1 MEKTLVSIIMPAYNA
16 EKYIREAI
24 ESILKQTYTEWELI
38 IVDDASVDTTLEI
51 IKEFQ
56 IRDNRII
63 CVKSDKNEGVA
74 SARNKGIQA
83 AKGEYIAFLDSD
95 DLWKA
100 EKLEIQIHYMQ
111 EHNCGFVYSAYDVI
125 DEKNVYQKT
134 ITPYW
139 DKVSYKKLLNTNII
153 ACCTAVI
160 KSEYIKDNLM
170 PQLKHEDYATWLNI
184 LKNHQLIAECVPGI
198 LASYRLVKGSVSSNK
213 IKTIGWNWK
222 IYRYNQQLGFLRSVR
237 QIISF
242 ICMTGFK
249 YLKH

>member
-1 MEKTLVSIIMPAYNA
+1 MIPLVTVIMPVYNA
-16 EKYIREAI
+16 ERYMQQSI
-24 ESILKQTYTEWELI
+24 ESIIAQTYQNWELL
-38 IVDDASVDTTLEI
+38 IVDDGSTDSSV
-51 IKEFQ
+51 Q
-56 IRDNRII
+56 IMQEYCSRDRRIQMI
-63 CVKSDKNEGVA
+63 PSTGNEGVA

-111 EHNCGFVYSAYDVI
+111 EYNCGFVYSAYDVI

-139 DKVSYKKLLNTNII
+139 DKVSYEKLLNTNII

-160 KSEYIKDNLM
+160 KSEYVKDNLM

-213 IKTIGWNWK
+213 IKTIGWNWR
-222 IYRYNQQLGFLRSVR
+222 IYRYNQQLGFWRSVR

>member
-1 MEKTLVSIIMPAYNA
+1 MTPLVTVIMPVYNA
-16 EKYIREAI
+16 ERYMEQSI
-24 ESILKQTYTEWELI
+24 ESIIAQTYQKWELL
-38 IVDDASVDTTLEI
+38 IVDDGSTDSSV
-51 IKEFQ
+51 Q
-56 IRDNRII
+56 IMQEYCSRDRRIQMI
-63 CVKSDKNEGVA
+63 LSTGNEGVA

-100 EKLEIQIHYMQ
+100 EKLKIQIHYMQ

>member
-1 MEKTLVSIIMPAYNA
+1 MTPLVTVIMPVYNA
-16 EKYIREAI
+16 ERYMEQSI
-24 ESILKQTYTEWELI
+24 ESIIAQTYQKWELL
-38 IVDDASVDTTLEI
+38 IVDDGSTDSSV
-51 IKEFQ
+51 Q
-56 IRDNRII
+56 IMQEYCSRDRRIQMI
-63 CVKSDKNEGVA
+63 LSTGNEGVA

-139 DKVSYKKLLNTNII
+139 GKVSYKKLLNTNII

-184 LKNHQLIAECVPGI
+184 LKNHQLTAECVPGI

-213 IKTIGWNWK
+213 IKTIGWNWR

>member
-1 MEKTLVSIIMPAYNA
+1 MTPLVTVIMPVYNA
-16 EKYIREAI
+16 ERYMEQSI
-24 ESILKQTYTEWELI
+24 ESIIAQTYQKWELL
-38 IVDDASVDTTLEI
+38 IVDDGSTDSSV
-51 IKEFQ
+51 Q
-56 IRDNRII
+56 IMQEYCSRDRRIQMI
-63 CVKSDKNEGVA
+63 LSTGNEGVA

-125 DEKNVYQKT
+125 DEKNIYQKT

>member
-1 MEKTLVSIIMPAYNA
+1 MTPLVTVIMPVYNA
-16 EKYIREAI
+16 ERYMEQSI
-24 ESILKQTYTEWELI
+24 ESIIAQTYQKWELL
-38 IVDDASVDTTLEI
+38 IVDDGSTDSSV
-51 IKEFQ
+51 Q
-56 IRDNRII
+56 IMQEYCSRDRRIQMI
-63 CVKSDKNEGVA
+63 LSTGNEGVA

-213 IKTIGWNWK
+213 IKTIGWNWR
-222 IYRYNQQLGFLRSVR
+222 IYHYNQQLGFLRSVR

>member
-1 MEKTLVSIIMPAYNA
+1 MTPLVTVIMPVYNA
-16 EKYIREAI
+16 ERYMEQSI
-24 ESILKQTYTEWELI
+24 ESIIAQTYQKWELL
-38 IVDDASVDTTLEI
+38 IVDDGSTDSSV
-51 IKEFQ
+51 Q
-56 IRDNRII
+56 IMQEYCSRDRRIQMI
-63 CVKSDKNEGVA
+63 LSTGNEGVA

-125 DEKNVYQKT
+125 DEKNVYKKT

-213 IKTIGWNWK
+213 IKTIGWNWR
-222 IYRYNQQLGFLRSVR
+222 IYHYNQQLGFLRSVR

>member
-1 MEKTLVSIIMPAYNA
+1 MIPLVTVIMPVYNA
-16 EKYIREAI
+16 ERYMQQSI
-24 ESILKQTYTEWELI
+24 ESIIAQTYQNWELL
-38 IVDDASVDTTLEI
+38 IVDDGSTDSSV
-51 IKEFQ
+51 Q
-56 IRDNRII
+56 IMQKYCSRDRRIQMI
-63 CVKSDKNEGVA
+63 PSTGNEGVA
-74 SARNKGIQA
+74 SARNKGIQT

-213 IKTIGWNWK
+213 IKTIGWNWR
-222 IYRYNQQLGFLRSVR
+222 IYRYNQQLGFLQSVR

>member
-1 MEKTLVSIIMPAYNA
+1 MTPLVTVIMPVYNA
-16 EKYIREAI
+16 ERYMEQSI
-24 ESILKQTYTEWELI
+24 ESIIAQTYQKWELL
-38 IVDDASVDTTLEI
+38 IVDDGSTDSSV
-51 IKEFQ
+51 Q
-56 IRDNRII
+56 IMQEYCSRDRRIQMI
-63 CVKSDKNEGVA
+63 LSTGNEGVA

-213 IKTIGWNWK
+213 IKTIGWNWR
-222 IYRYNQQLGFLRSVR
+222 IYHYNQQLGFLRSVR
-237 QIISF
+237 QILSF

>member
-1 MEKTLVSIIMPAYNA
+1 MTPLVTVIMPVYNA
-16 EKYIREAI
+16 ERYMEQSI
-24 ESILKQTYTEWELI
+24 ESIIAQTYQKWELL
-38 IVDDASVDTTLEI
+38 IVDDGSTDSSV
-51 IKEFQ
+51 Q
-56 IRDNRII
+56 IMQEYCSKDRRIQMI
-63 CVKSDKNEGVA
+63 LSTGNEGVA

-213 IKTIGWNWK
+213 IKTIGWNWR

>member
-1 MEKTLVSIIMPAYNA
+1 MKPLVTVIMPVYNA
-16 EKYIREAI
+16 ERYMEQSI
-24 ESILKQTYTEWELI
+24 ESIIAQTYQKWELL
-38 IVDDASVDTTLEI
+38 IVDDGSTDSSV
-51 IKEFQ
+51 Q
-56 IRDNRII
+56 IMQEYCSRDRRIQMI
-63 CVKSDKNEGVA
+63 LSTGNEGVA

-213 IKTIGWNWK
+213 IKTIGWNWR
-222 IYRYNQQLGFLRSVR
+222 IYHYNQQLGFLRSVR

>member
-1 MEKTLVSIIMPAYNA
+1 MTPLVTVIMPVYNA
-16 EKYIREAI
+16 ERYMEQSI
-24 ESILKQTYTEWELI
+24 ESIIAQTYQKWELL
-38 IVDDASVDTTLEI
+38 IVDDGSTDSSV
-51 IKEFQ
+51 Q
-56 IRDNRII
+56 IMQEYCSRDRRIQMI
-63 CVKSDKNEGVA
+63 LSTGNEGVA

-184 LKNHQLIAECVPGI
+184 LKNHKGI
-198 LASYRLVKGSVSSNK
+198 S
-213 IKTIGWNWK
+213 
-222 IYRYNQQLGFLRSVR
+222 
-237 QIISF
+237 
-242 ICMTGFK
+242 
-249 YLKH
+249 

>member
-1 MEKTLVSIIMPAYNA
+1 MTPLVTVIMPVYNA
-16 EKYIREAI
+16 ERYMEQSI
-24 ESILKQTYTEWELI
+24 ESIIAQTYQKWELL
-38 IVDDASVDTTLEI
+38 IVDDGSTDSSV
-51 IKEFQ
+51 Q
-56 IRDNRII
+56 IMQEYCSRDRRIQMI
-63 CVKSDKNEGVA
+63 LSTGNEGVA

-184 LKNHQLIAECVPGI
+184 LKNHQLTAECVPGI

-213 IKTIGWNWK
+213 IKTIGWNWR

>member
-1 MEKTLVSIIMPAYNA
+1 MTPLVTVIMPVYNA
-16 EKYIREAI
+16 ERYMEQSI
-24 ESILKQTYTEWELI
+24 ESIIAQTYQKWELL
-38 IVDDASVDTTLEI
+38 IVDDGSTDSSV
-51 IKEFQ
+51 Q
-56 IRDNRII
+56 IMQEYCSKDRRIQMI
-63 CVKSDKNEGVA
+63 LSTGNEGVA

-160 KSEYIKDNLM
+160 KSEYIKDNLV

-213 IKTIGWNWK
+213 IKTIGWNWR

>member
-1 MEKTLVSIIMPAYNA
+1 MTPLVTVIMPVYNA
-16 EKYIREAI
+16 ERYMEQSI
-24 ESILKQTYTEWELI
+24 ESIIAQTYQKWELL
-38 IVDDASVDTTLEI
+38 IVDDGSTDSSV
-51 IKEFQ
+51 Q
-56 IRDNRII
+56 IMQEYCSRDRRIQMI
-63 CVKSDKNEGVA
+63 LSTSNEGVA
-74 SARNKGIQA
+74 SARNKGIQT

-125 DEKNVYQKT
+125 DEKNIYQKT

>member
-1 MEKTLVSIIMPAYNA
+1 MTPLVTVIMPVYNA
-16 EKYIREAI
+16 ERYMEQSI
-24 ESILKQTYTEWELI
+24 ESIIAQTYQKWELL
-38 IVDDASVDTTLEI
+38 IVDDGSTDSSV
-51 IKEFQ
+51 Q
-56 IRDNRII
+56 IMQEYCSRDRRIQMI
-63 CVKSDKNEGVA
+63 LSTGNEGVA

-213 IKTIGWNWK
+213 IKTIGWNWR

>member
-1 MEKTLVSIIMPAYNA
+1 MTPLVTVIMPVYNA
-16 EKYIREAI
+16 ERYMEQSI
-24 ESILKQTYTEWELI
+24 ESIIAQTYQKWELL
-38 IVDDASVDTTLEI
+38 IVDDGSTDSSV
-51 IKEFQ
+51 Q
-56 IRDNRII
+56 IMQEYCSRDRRIQMI
-63 CVKSDKNEGVA
+63 LSTGNEGVA

-184 LKNHQLIAECVPGI
+184 LKNHQLTAECVPGI

>member
-1 MEKTLVSIIMPAYNA
+1 MIPLVTVIMPVYNA
-16 EKYIREAI
+16 ERYMQQSI
-24 ESILKQTYTEWELI
+24 ESIIAQTYQKWELL
-38 IVDDASVDTTLEI
+38 IVDDGSTDSSV
-51 IKEFQ
+51 Q
-56 IRDNRII
+56 IMQEYCSRDRRIQMI
-63 CVKSDKNEGVA
+63 LSTGNEGVA

-213 IKTIGWNWK
+213 IKTIGWNWR
-222 IYRYNQQLGFLRSVR
+222 IYHYNQQLGFLRSVR